1 LKFGGAKYILGVHDF
16 CFCHILKQIFWEQ
29 EQGALTRMLTP
40 VATGLNVLD
49 LFSEAADSLLCR
61 IFVDGV
67 VKNVN

>member
-1 LKFGGAKYILGVHDF
+1 
-16 CFCHILKQIFWEQ
+16 LKQIFWEQ